1 MGNII
6 LPKSVDYILKQ
17 LNASGYESYVV
28 GGCVRDSL
36 IGLSPH
42 DWDICTSALPEQ
54 VIEVFGDYKII
65 PTGLKHGTVT
75 IIIDEEGFEVTT
87 YRIDGEYKNH
97 RHPKNVKYTKNLC
110 EDLMRRDF
118 TMNAM
123 AYNPTNGI
131 IDIVGGVNDI
141 EYRTI
146 RCVGNADM
154 RFKEDA
160 LRVLRAIRFAV
171 KYSFSI
177 ESYTKAAILNNNYLL
192 KHISMERINAELSKI
207 LSCRC
212 DNTEHIYLLML
223 CLEKAVPILCKLF
236 ISDESKVY
244 ISKNI
249 SLASPNVY
257 LRLALLF
264 NLDNEYEIFDILK
277 TLKFDNITVKNSC
290 NINKYGK
297 YIIDNY
303 SNIVIEYFAKWL
315 IKNIGDK
322 NAILS
327 TEFASIIQ
335 PECKNT
341 MLELKEYILKEI
353 ENNSCCN
360 ISQMDINGND
370 LIKIGFSGKEI
381 GDCLA
386 YMLDEIMQNKLK
398 NCKDDLLK
406 RAKKIKEN
414 EL

>member
-1 MGNII
+1 MEII
-6 LPKSVDYILKQ
+6 LPKSVDYILEQ
-17 LNASGYESYVV
+17 LNSSGYESYVV

-36 IGLSPH
+36 IGLKPH

-54 VIEVFGDYKII
+54 VIEVFGDYQII
-65 PTGLKHGTVT
+65 PTGLKHGTIT
-75 IIIDEEGFEVTT
+75 IMINGEGFEVTT
-87 YRIDGEYKNH
+87 YRIDGEYENY
-97 RHPKNVKYTKNLC
+97 RQPKNVKYTKNLC
-110 EDLMRRDF
+110 EDLTRRDF
-118 TMNAM
+118 TINAM

-141 EYRTI
+141 EYGTI

-177 ESYTKAAILNNNYLL
+177 ESYTEAAILNNNYLL
-192 KHISMERINAELSKI
+192 RHISMERINAELSKI
-207 LSCRC
+207 LSCKC
-212 DNTEHIYLLML
+212 DNTKHMYLLIL
-223 CLEKAVPILCKLF
+223 CLEKAVPILGELF
-236 ISDESKVY
+236 VSDKTRVCISE
-244 ISKNI
+244 NI

-264 NLDNEYEIFDILK
+264 NFDSEYEIFDILK
-277 TLKFDNITVKNSC
+277 TLKFDNVTIKNSC

-297 YIIDNY
+297 YIADNY
-303 SNIVIEYFAKWL
+303 SNMEINYFAKWL

-327 TEFASIIQ
+327 TEFVSIIQ
-335 PECKNT
+335 PKSKNT
-341 MLELKEYILKEI
+341 MLELKEHILKEV
-353 ENNSCCN
+353 ENNSCCS
-360 ISQMDINGND
+360 ILQMNINGND

-386 YMLDEIMQNKLK
+386 CMLDEIMQNKLK
-398 NCKDDLLK
+398 NYKDDLLE